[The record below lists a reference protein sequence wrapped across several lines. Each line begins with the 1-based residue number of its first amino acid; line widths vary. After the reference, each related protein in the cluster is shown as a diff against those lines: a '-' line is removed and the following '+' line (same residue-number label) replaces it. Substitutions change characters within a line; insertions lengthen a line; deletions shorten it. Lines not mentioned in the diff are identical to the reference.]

1 MALWNLPRQLW
12 VFARKLDAVMSVH
25 KRTEDSVAKILE
37 RRHALET
44 RMTHLEAD
52 RGQMITEAKAAAGI
66 AASAV
71 AGTPG
76 NAAARGAGAAE
87 TARDVSYATI
97 SPRCA
102 AMGSKS
108 RSAWSR

>member
-1 MALWNLPRQLW
+1 MAIWNFPSQLW
-12 VFARKLDAVMSVH
+12 VFARKLDEVMTIH

-37 RRHALET
+37 RIHVLET

-71 AGTPG
+71 AGNFLSDVITRITRLEMRQSE
-76 NAAARGAGAAE
+76 AAAQLR
-87 TARDVSYATI
+87 
-97 SPRCA
+97 SPEA
-102 AMGSKS
+102 
-108 RSAWSR
+108 